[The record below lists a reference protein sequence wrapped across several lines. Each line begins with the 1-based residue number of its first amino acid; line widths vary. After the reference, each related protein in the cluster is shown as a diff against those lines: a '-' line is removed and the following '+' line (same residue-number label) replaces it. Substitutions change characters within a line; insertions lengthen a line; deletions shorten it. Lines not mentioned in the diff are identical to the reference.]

1 MACSDR
7 THVFRKGRSFNAVVT
22 GTIRLTMVFA
32 AYSEPMLDAKSLS
45 TMHTPSSQRKTFLDY
60 RLGSLEALLLLAYT
74 PYNRSEYLS
83 INIIFLSDDHNAV
96 IVI

>member
-1 MACSDR
+1 
-7 THVFRKGRSFNAVVT
+7 
-22 GTIRLTMVFA
+22 MVFA
-32 AYSEPMLDAKSLS
+32 AYSEPMLDAKILS
-45 TMHTPSSQRKTFLDY
+45 TTHTPSQRKTFSDY
-60 RLGSLEALLLLAYT
+60 RSGSLEALLLLAYT

>member
-1 MACSDR
+1 
-7 THVFRKGRSFNAVVT
+7 
-22 GTIRLTMVFA
+22 MVFA
-32 AYSEPMLDAKSLS
+32 AYSEPMLDVKSLS
-45 TMHTPSSQRKTFLDY
+45 TTHTPSSQRKTFLDY

-83 INIIFLSDDHNAV
+83 INIIFLSNDHNAV